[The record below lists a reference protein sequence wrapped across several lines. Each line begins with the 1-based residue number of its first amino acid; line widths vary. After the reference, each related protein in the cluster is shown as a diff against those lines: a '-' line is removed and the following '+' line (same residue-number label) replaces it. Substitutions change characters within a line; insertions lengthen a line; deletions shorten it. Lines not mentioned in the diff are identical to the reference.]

1 MRGGGIRFS
10 KSPENVIPGR
20 CGASNPES
28 RDSGAGPSDHPGMT
42 GTAPRSRR
50 VFFARGLP
58 ETTFVRPA
66 QQRPW
71 PARSGDRIQE
81 NRRTSCAGGMLYAR
95 KQRLVAVETAV
106 RFVPSEPLEYCAVK
120 VGEPLETQGQLPRR
134 VDRRRRPGRC
144 VAAKISV
151 GWPRGRV
158 AVGVGG
164 RSQNRIG
171 WASKTNG
178 GGWGPVRP
186 ASRSPFP
193 LDFSLDPRQVGFD
206 REGGV

>member
-1 MRGGGIRFS
+1 LREVCQKRRLS
-10 KSPENVIPGR
+10 DQR
-20 CGASNPES
+20 SN
-28 RDSGAGPSDHPGMT
+28 AHGPPVAA
-42 GTAPRSRR
+42 TAFKKIA
-50 VFFARGLP
+50 VLP
-58 ETTFVRPA
+58 VH
-66 QQRPW
+66 
-71 PARSGDRIQE
+71 
-81 NRRTSCAGGMLYAR
+81 GGMLYAR

-106 RFVPSEPLEYCAVK
+106 RFVPSEPLEYCAVE

-193 LDFSLDPRQVGFD
+193 LDFSLDPQQVGFD